1 VQVGIFRPVNRSNYF
16 TITQPGC
23 SSGYAIRPTT
33 AVAGINSGLLTF
45 HLNKTASE
53 TKPIR
58 AVSQSPMAMQPS
70 RMQAPRIVPIAAAR
84 FAGRRTAIAAA
95 RSRSLSVDLGQDQL
109 EIAKIDIKSTQSG
122 SESN

>member
-1 VQVGIFRPVNRSNYF
+1 VKLDQCASRDIWTGKSFELFHHY
-16 TITQPGC
+16 QPGC

-33 AVAGINSGLLTF
+33 AVAGINSG
-45 HLNKTASE
+45 
-53 TKPIR
+53 
-58 AVSQSPMAMQPS
+58 AVSQSPMAMRPS

-95 RSRSLSVDLGQDQL
+95 RSRSLSVDLGQDRL